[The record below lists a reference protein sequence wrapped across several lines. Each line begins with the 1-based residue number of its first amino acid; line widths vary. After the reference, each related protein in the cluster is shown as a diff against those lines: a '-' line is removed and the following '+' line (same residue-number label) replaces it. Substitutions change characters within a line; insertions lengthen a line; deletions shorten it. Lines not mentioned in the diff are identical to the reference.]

1 MSVKDK
7 NIIIGVSGGIAAYK
21 IPLLVRLLKKAGAN
35 VQVLMTPAAH
45 DFVTPVTLA
54 TLSGRPVLTEF
65 VKDNTGS
72 WHNHVSLGMW
82 ADLMVF
88 APVTANTLAKMANG
102 QADNFLLAVYMS
114 AKCPVMIAPAMDL
127 DMYAHPATK
136 ANLDKL
142 QSYGYHIIPA
152 TKGELASGLTGY
164 GRMEEPENIFTRIQD
179 FFAKKNDLA
188 GKKVLV
194 TAGPTYE
201 SIDPVRFIGNHS
213 SGKMGIAIAEEAAE
227 RGAEVVLVLGP
238 THLQASHPNIR
249 TVKVQNAAQ
258 MYEAVHKEFGN
269 ADITVMAAAV
279 ADFTPEQTAGQKIK
293 KSGDV
298 MTLKLKATKDILA
311 SLGQKKTK
319 NQILIGFAME
329 TENEK
334 ANALKKLRKKN
345 LDFIVLNSLREK
357 NAGFKHDT
365 NRVTILTKSG
375 DIIDYPLKTKKEVA
389 ADILDLVNEFQVA
402 E

>member
-7 NIIIGVSGGIAAYK
+7 NIIIGISGGIAAYK
-21 IPLLVRLLKKAGAN
+21 IPLLVRSLKKAGAN
-35 VQVLMTPAAH
+35 VQIVMTPAAH
-45 DFVTPVTLA
+45 DFVTPVTLS
-54 TLSGRPVLTEF
+54 TLSGRPVLSEF
-65 VKDNTGS
+65 IKDSTGS
-72 WHNHVSLGMW
+72 WNNHVSLALW

-88 APVTANTLAKMANG
+88 APVTANTLAKMATG

-136 ANLDKL
+136 ANLQKL
-142 QSYGYHIIPA
+142 QSYGYEIIPA
-152 TKGELASGLTGY
+152 TEGELASGLTGY
-164 GRMEEPENIFTRIQD
+164 GRMEEPENIFDRIST
-179 FFAKKNDLA
+179 FFTPKNDLT

-213 SGKMGIAIAEEAAE
+213 SGKMGIAIAEAAAE
-227 RGAEVVLVLGP
+227 RGADVVLILGP
-238 THLQASHPNIR
+238 THLQANHPNIR

-258 MYEAVHKEFGN
+258 MYDAVHREFDN
-269 ADITVMAAAV
+269 ADITIMAAAV

-293 KSGDV
+293 KNGDS
-298 MTLKLKATKDILA
+298 MSLKLKPTKDILA
-311 SLGQKKTK
+311 SLGQKKSG

-334 ANALKKLRKKN
+334 NNALKKLRKKN
-345 LDFIVLNSLREK
+345 LDFIVVNSLREK

-365 NRVTILTKSG
+365 NKVSILTKNG
-375 DIIDYPLKTKKEVA
+375 DVIDYPLKTKKEVA
-389 ADILDLVNEFQVA
+389 KDILDLA
-402 E
+402 IKLK

>member
-1 MSVKDK
+1 MSIKDK
-7 NIIIGVSGGIAAYK
+7 NIIIGISGGIAAYK
-21 IPLLVRLLKKAGAN
+21 IPILVRLLKKAGAN
-35 VQVLMTPAAH
+35 VQILMTPAAH

-65 VKDNTGS
+65 IKDKTGT
-72 WHNHVSLGMW
+72 WNNHVSLALW

-102 QADNFLLAVYMS
+102 QASNFLLAVYMS
-114 AKCPVMIAPAMDL
+114 AKCPVMIVPAMDL

-136 ANLDKL
+136 ANLEKL
-142 QSYGYHIIPA
+142 QSYGYKIIPA
-152 TKGELASGLTGY
+152 TEGELASGLTGY
-164 GRMEEPENIFTRIQD
+164 GRMEEPENIFNHIKH
-179 FFAKKNDLA
+179 FFARKKDLA

-213 SGKMGIAIAEEAAE
+213 SGKMGIAIAEEAAG
-227 RGAEVVLVLGP
+227 RGAKVVLITGP
-238 THLQASHPNIR
+238 INLQIRHPGIK
-249 TVKVQNAAQ
+249 TIKIQNAAQ
-258 MYEAVHKEFGN
+258 MYDAVLREFDN
-269 ADITVMAAAV
+269 ADITIMAAAV

-293 KSGDV
+293 KTSHT

-311 SLGQKKTK
+311 TLGKKK
-319 NQILIGFAME
+319 KPGQILIGFAME

-334 ANALKKLRKKN
+334 ANALEKLRKKN

-365 NRVTILTKSG
+365 NKITILTKNG
-375 DIIDYPLKTKKEVA
+375 NVIDYPLKSKKEVA
-389 ADILDLVNEFQVA
+389 KDIFDLVFKLF
-402 E
+402 